1 MLHRPSLVLFLFLEL
16 GVLPI
21 RYEIHKRQLTFLHHV
36 VNLDPTDPVN
46 ILYQQMKSLPG
57 EKNWL
62 NDVLQ
67 SAAMYSIEIDEDKL
81 KSITKDTFKGQVKAA
96 IESYAFEQL
105 KRECA
110 SQSKTKTLMY
120 EEFKCQPYL
129 RHLYPSHSKTILK
142 CRARCLNIKSHRLFM
157 FSKKICRWCGS
168 CKTQYAGTQEGRLVI
183 RLNRIYYIY

>member
-1 MLHRPSLVLFLFLEL
+1 
-16 GVLPI
+16 
-21 RYEIHKRQLTFLHHV
+21 
-36 VNLDPTDPVN
+36 
-46 ILYQQMKSLPG
+46 MKSLPG

-81 KSITKDTFKGQVKAA
+81 KSITKDTFKVQVKAA
-96 IESYAFEQL
+96 IEKYAFEQL

-129 RHLYPSHSKTILK
+129 RHLYPSQSKTILK
-142 CRARCLNIKSHRLFM
+142 CRARCLSIKSHRPFM
-157 FSKKICRWCGS
+157 FSNKICRWCNMEEENVSHILNCGWTES
-168 CKTQYAGTQEGRLVI
+168 MEIVDVDTVGTVDKCMESKLI
-183 RLNRIYYIY
+183 SLAARINEFLDRVVF